1 MITNIKASFKEL
13 QIKSGTAVMKL
24 EVLPSAKGFTDLT
37 KKTGQVVFLQVE
49 TEQEEIPFEEQ
60 EAEPIPFDECDYG
73 YSDPKPANVDYE
85 TGEVY
90 EEITD
95 EARMIGDGNGD
106 D

>member
-1 MITNIKASFKEL
+1 M
-13 QIKSGTAVMKL
+13 
-24 EVLPSAKGFTDLT
+24 
-37 KKTGQVVFLQVE
+37 QVE

-60 EAEPIPFDECDYG
+60 EAEPIPFDECDYE

-95 EARMIGDGNGD
+95 EARMIGDGNGND
-106 D
+106 